1 MATGTV
7 YNVPVRLPGT
17 GTPGVDTGSAFG
29 FDIPFSDTRDVM
41 SSASGSGSVYPGSH
55 YRRFNTPQLLE
66 ALNDESDYVANSQFM
81 DYWSGLF
88 SSVGEQNELNRLF
101 NAEQAQ
107 LNREYNAS
115 EAEKARQWSERMSS
129 SAYQRAVADLQKAG
143 LNPIL
148 AYQQGGAS
156 SPASN
161 SASGQNASYNV
172 GGGDSYSDLL
182 TAFAHLISSSS
193 SLLDSIIPG

>member
-1 MATGTV
+1 MVTGTV
-7 YNVPVRLPGT
+7 YNRPVRLPGT
-17 GTPGVDTGSAFG
+17 GTPGVDSGSASDFG
-29 FDIPFSDTRDVM
+29 YEYPFSSVKGL
-41 SSASGSGSVYPGSH
+41 SSSSSSSVYPGSH
-55 YRRFNTPQLLE
+55 YIQYSTPQLLE
-66 ALNDESDYVANSQFM
+66 ALRDEPDYVANSEFM

-107 LNREYNAS
+107 LNREYNAA

-129 SAYQRAVADLQKAG
+129 SAYQRAVSDLQKAG

-172 GGGDSYSDLL
+172 GGGDTYTDLL

-193 SLLDSIIPG
+193 SLLDAIIPG